1 MDKANF
7 EREHNN
13 FFKKLKEISE
23 IWRAIT
29 STSEWNWNFRR
40 CTSVSKDECLTM
52 TGGKRGKSEITFYE
66 RYRRKK
72 DKSVPTKI
80 KYKAKSSKS
89 NPKSAISGL
98 GRT

>member
-1 MDKANF
+1 
-7 EREHNN
+7 
-13 FFKKLKEISE
+13 
-23 IWRAIT
+23 
-29 STSEWNWNFRR
+29 
-40 CTSVSKDECLTM
+40 M
-52 TGGKRGKSEITFYE
+52 TEGKRGKSEIMFYE